1 MMKKIA
7 SVFLAVIFTVLTVA
21 PASFAISYPAGVT
34 PEQAQGAM
42 EKTDTVLNA
51 VLNAAE
57 GKGLSALML
66 PFLLSDETLSS
77 LAKTMYSMGE
87 ENAETFSA
95 IGLAMAPADVA
106 KNLGNY
112 PDVQARMMNAQS
124 WSTLDL
130 TGARWGVSTTAE
142 FTDAAVAL
150 MLPMNELLYTILCG
164 GSYSLNPLVGIQG
177 SKGYEKAV
185 VQIFKR
191 FGMQS
196 YTDPATFY
204 AQAAADKTMIIRN
217 LIKDVV
223 AYLEVVCA
231 APASMLSKNLPG
243 IAHFIENGGLDSAMA
258 NLVEPLKI
266 KILGI
271 TTPVK
276 IGSVMESAEEGEGG
290 MSFDINLDLGTFTA
304 TGTLVTAPFDMQE
317 IASFATEDVDS
328 YVVNTSDSFIYIFR
342 WMLETVRL
350 NMGTLPQMLSGLTPE
365 MDAAKI
371 SQLLTGLFSKS
382 TDEIISV
389 YIGLLTAQSG
399 KVNPYV
405 WSFNGINPVTIT
417 YTPNLGAEKYQRVL
431 DGADALINDFVK
443 ESGEAESL
451 REAIAPEI
459 YSNSLVTKL
468 VSGIYSIFS
477 DEQMKIFLSLA
488 GLDLSPEA
496 LASRL
501 GEDAYS
507 SARSSLRSVADF
519 SALAEAD
526 VNWGFKNGDR
536 DGFIRAV
543 SACFR
548 PLEGMLRMVLC
559 GDSLNV
565 LGGIPFYGSDGYN
578 TAVIPLLE
586 AVGCSFD
593 EIRTFDEFRVQ
604 AQQTDVMLPIVQTLV
619 SLVERFIDY
628 PVYTLTGILP
638 NFMYFINNGGIE
650 ICLKNL
656 LYPVVSIMDTL
667 GLSGQFDFS
676 SFVQLDT
683 DKIISELIGELD
695 LGITLPALDL
705 QQFGSM
711 GTLVTAQTKRTQL
724 MQPMTI
730 QYLQPDRTGVIITL
744 LRYLVEIM
752 KTPGNEGIVDSFMS
766 SSNGDSELFA
776 TYSQDIGT
784 ELAAM
789 SVDETVEW
797 LYKIFFR
804 ERATVEE
811 NEFEDYT
818 PTIIYKE
825 KNKIQWGKVLGV
837 TAAVLAVGAAV
848 AFINRKKL
856 LELLEKLNETDF
868 VRRLKD
874 RKNEEN

>member
-1 MMKKIA
+1 MI
-7 SVFLAVIFTVLTVA
+7 TVLSIA
-21 PASFAISYPAGVT
+21 PVSSALSYPAGVT

-66 PFLLSDETLSS
+66 PVLLSDETLSS
-77 LAKTMYSMGE
+77 LAKMMYSMGE
-87 ENAETFSA
+87 ENAETFST

-112 PDVQARMMNAQS
+112 PDVQARMMAAPS
-124 WSTLDL
+124 WGALDL
-130 TGARWGVSTTAE
+130 TGAKWGVSTTAE

-217 LIKDVV
+217 LIKDIV
-223 AYLEVVCA
+223 AYLEVICA

-243 IAHFIENGGLDSAMA
+243 IAHFIENGGLDNAVA

-290 MSFDINLDLGTFTA
+290 MSFDINLDLGSFTA

-317 IASFATEDVDS
+317 IASFAIEDIDT
-328 YVVNTSDSFIYIFR
+328 YIVNTSDSFIYIFR

-365 MDAAKI
+365 MDATKI

-382 TDEIISV
+382 TDEIICV

-405 WSFNGINPVTIT
+405 WSFNGINPITIS

-431 DGADALINDFVK
+431 DGIDQLISDFVK
-443 ESGEAESL
+443 EGGEAENL
-451 REAIAPEI
+451 RAAIAPEI

-468 VSGIYSIFS
+468 VSGIYSVFS
-477 DEQMKIFLSLA
+477 DEQMKTFLSLA
-488 GLDLSPEA
+488 GLNVTPEA

-548 PLEGMLRMVLC
+548 PLEDMLRMVLC

-593 EIRTFDEFRVQ
+593 EIRTFDEFRAQV
-604 AQQTDVMLPIVQTLV
+604 QQTDVMLPIVQSLV

-638 NFMYFINNGGIE
+638 NLMYFINNGGIE

-667 GLSGQFDFS
+667 GLSGQFDFA
-676 SFVQLDT
+676 SFVQIDT
-683 DKIISELIGELD
+683 DKIIGELMGELD

-730 QYLQPDRTGVIITL
+730 QYLQADRTGVLITL
-744 LRYLVEIM
+744 LRYMVEIM
-752 KTPGNEGIVDSFMS
+752 KTPGNEGIIDSFMS

-811 NEFEDYT
+811 NELEDYT

-825 KNKIQWGKVLGV
+825 KTKIEWGTVLGV
-837 TAAVLAVGAAV
+837 TAAVIAVGAVV

-856 LELLEKLNETDF
+856 IELLEKLKETDF
-868 VRRLKD
+868 VRRIKE
-874 RKNEEN
+874 RKSEEN

>member
-21 PASFAISYPAGVT
+21 PSSFAISYPAGVT

-66 PFLLSDETLSS
+66 PLLLSDETLSS

-204 AQAAADKTMIIRN
+204 SQAAADKTMIIRN

-328 YVVNTSDSFIYIFR
+328 YIVNTSDSFIYIFR

-350 NMGTLPQMLSGLTPE
+350 NMGTLPHMLSGLTPE

-477 DEQMKIFLSLA
+477 DEQMKTFLSLA

>member
-1 MMKKIA
+1 MIKLKGIRIIKKSA
-7 SVFLAVIFTVLTVA
+7 SVFLALILTVLTLA
-21 PASFAISYPAGVT
+21 PAGSAISYPAGVT

-57 GKGLSALML
+57 GKGLAALML
-66 PFLLSDETLSS
+66 PLLLSDETLST

-87 ENAETFSA
+87 ENAETFST
-95 IGLAMAPADVA
+95 IGLAMSPSDVA

-112 PDVQARMMNAQS
+112 PDVQSRMMNAQS

-130 TGARWGVSTTAE
+130 TGAKWGVTTTAE

-185 VQIFKR
+185 IQIFKR

-196 YTDPATFY
+196 YTDPDTFY
-204 AQAAADKTMIIRN
+204 AQAASDKTMIIRN
-217 LIKDVV
+217 LVKDIV
-223 AYLEVVCA
+223 AYLESVCA

-243 IAHFIENGGLDSAMA
+243 IAHFIENGGLDSAVSQ
-258 NLVEPLKI
+258 LVEPLKI

-290 MSFDINLDLGTFTA
+290 MSFEVNLDLGSFTA
-304 TGTLVTAPFDMQE
+304 SGTLVTAPFDMQE
-317 IASFATEDVDS
+317 LASFATEDVDS
-328 YVVNTSDSFIYIFR
+328 YIVNTSDSFIYIFR

-350 NMGTLPQMLSGLTPE
+350 NMGTLPHMLSGLSPE
-365 MDAAKI
+365 MNATKI

-405 WSFNGINPVTIT
+405 WSFNAINPAVIT

-431 DGADALINDFVK
+431 DGIDQLISDFVK
-443 ESGEAESL
+443 EGGEAESL
-451 REAIAPEI
+451 RDAIAPEI

-468 VSGIYSIFS
+468 VSGIYSLFA
-477 DEQMKIFLSLA
+477 DEQMKTFLSLA
-488 GLDLSPEA
+488 GLDITPSG

-501 GEDAYS
+501 GEDAYA
-507 SARSSLRSVADF
+507 SARATLLSVTDFSSL
-519 SALAEAD
+519 ENAD
-526 VNWGFKNGDR
+526 VSWGFENGDR

-565 LGGIPFYGSDGYN
+565 LGGVPFYGSDGYN
-578 TAVIPLLE
+578 TAVIPILE
-586 AVGCSFD
+586 AIGCSFD
-593 EIRTFDEFRVQ
+593 EIRTFDEFN
-604 AQQTDVMLPIVQTLV
+604 AQVRQTDVMFPIVQSLV

-638 NFMYFINNGGIE
+638 NLMYFINNGGIE

-656 LYPVVSIMDTL
+656 LYPVTSIMDTL

-676 SFVQLDT
+676 SFMQLDT
-683 DKIISELIGELD
+683 EKLIGELD
-695 LGITLPALDL
+695 LGITLPPLDL

-711 GTLVTAQTKRTQL
+711 GTLVTAQTKRTQM
-724 MQPMTI
+724 MQPMTV
-730 QYLQPDRTGVIITL
+730 QYLQADRTGVLITL
-744 LRYLVEIM
+744 LRYMVEIM
-752 KTPGNEGIVDSFMS
+752 KTPGNEGIVDSFMA
-766 SSNGDSELFA
+766 SSNGDSDLFA

-789 SVDETVEW
+789 SVDETIEW

-811 NEFEDYT
+811 NNLEDYT

-825 KNKIQWGKVLGV
+825 KNKINWGAVLGV
-837 TAAVLAVGAAV
+837 TAAVVAVGAAV

-856 LELLEKLNETDF
+856 LELIEKL
-868 VRRLKD
+868 KQ
-874 RKNEEN
+874 RKSEED

>member
-1 MMKKIA
+1 MKKIA

-66 PFLLSDETLSS
+66 PLLLSDETLSS

-204 AQAAADKTMIIRN
+204 SQAAADKTMIIRN

-328 YVVNTSDSFIYIFR
+328 YIVNTSDSFIYIFR

-350 NMGTLPQMLSGLTPE
+350 NMGTLPHMLSGLTPE